1 MPVDLLPHKQQRCLD
16 LTGSR
21 RPPVHEQDTVKADV
35 ISLRSDRRPL
45 YVRAVDALYDFIEL
59 GGFAPGQPLPAEDVL
74 AGQLGVSRSTLRE
87 ALGHLEKDG
96 TVTRRQGVGT
106 FIAPRAARI
115 AGGIERLQPFR
126 DVASLAGAQVEVLK
140 RWVDA
145 VPAPPEVAS
154 ALGIPTATAVLRL
167 RVVEA
172 VDGCI
177 VAYLEGHIS
186 SDYADRS
193 GLEESTGSL
202 LEHLID
208 QPHLNVA
215 YARSEISTAE
225 ADLELSA
232 SLEVP
237 PGKPLLCLVEVV
249 FSDDD
254 RPIAY
259 FRNYFVTECYSLKV
273 VRRIVR
279 HTRSRSAA

>member
-1 MPVDLLPHKQQRCLD
+1 
-16 LTGSR
+16 
-21 RPPVHEQDTVKADV
+21 VKTDV

-45 YVRAVDALYDFIEL
+45 YVRAVDALYDLIEM

-74 AGQLGVSRSTLRE
+74 AGQLGISRSTLRE

-96 TVTRRQGVGT
+96 AVTRRQGVGT
-106 FIAPRAARI
+106 FIAPRATRV
-115 AGGIERLQPFR
+115 AGGLERLQPFR
-126 DVASLAGAQVEVLK
+126 EVASLAGAQVEVLS

-145 VPAPPEVAS
+145 IPTPPEIAS
-154 ALGIPTATAVLRL
+154 ALAVPAATAIFRL
-167 RVVEA
+167 RAVEA
-172 VDGCI
+172 IDGCK
-177 VAYLEGHIS
+177 VAYLEGYIS
-186 SDYADRS
+186 PNHADRS
-193 GLEESTGSL
+193 GLEKSTGSL
-202 LEHLID
+202 LEYLID

-225 ADLELSA
+225 AGLELSA

-254 RPIAY
+254 TPIAY

-279 HTRSRSAA
+279 HAKSRSAA